1 MPANQA
7 HLAEKTWQK
16 FQEDLI
22 LLSSNS
28 KMMIALKNGHQIPYA
43 QPEIVVETVHQMIK
57 ALSAQ

>member
-28 KMMIALKNGHQIPYA
+28 KMMIALKSGRQIPYD
-43 QPEIVVETVHQMIK
+43 QPEIVVEAVYQMIK

>member
-28 KMMIALKNGHQIPYA
+28 KMMIALKSGHQIPYD
-43 QPEIVVETVHQMIK
+43 QPEIVVEAVH
-57 ALSAQ
+57 

>member
-28 KMMIALKNGHQIPYA
+28 KMMIALKSGHQIPYD
-43 QPEIVVETVHQMIK
+43 QPEIVVEAVHQMIK